1 MREWALEQGSPSNR
15 LCGNLWLFLAAK
27 EAGSGGGTCVCLE
40 LLSDSDVAPNYAE
53 SELAMMPRLLSGSS
67 SHV

>member
-1 MREWALEQGSPSNR
+1 MGFGAWAVRQTGLVGICGSSSPGR
-15 LCGNLWLFLAAK
+15 RRDQEGERDFCP
-27 EAGSGGGTCVCLE
+27 E